1 MPRFGTHTLDFD
13 VVIATEDQVLDA
25 RHFNVLYGVFSA
37 CGADYFAYVEPKMF
51 QAYYLKTAKGKRR
64 ADDLV
69 ATLRELKKLMPDYL
83 GLGVGRSQGIL
94 AARFGWTGA
103 IKQPPLGGEVQKAG
117 AEASANRG

>member
-13 VVIATEDQVLDA
+13 VVIATEDKVLDA
-25 RHFNVLYGVFSA
+25 RHFNVLYGVFSS

-51 QAYYLKTAKGKRR
+51 QAYFLKSADGKRR

-69 ATLRELKKLMPDYL
+69 ATLTELRNIMSDYL
-83 GLGVGRSQGIL
+83 GLGVGRSQGSL
-94 AARFGWTGA
+94 EARFGWNGR
-103 IKQPPLGGEVQKAG
+103 IKQPPVGEEVHKAG

>member
-1 MPRFGTHTLDFD
+1 MPRFGTHSLDFD

-25 RHFNVLYGVFSA
+25 RHFNVLYGVFSS

-51 QAYYLKTAKGKRR
+51 QAYYLKTANGKRR

-69 ATLRELKKLMPDYL
+69 ATLRELKKLMPDYV
-83 GLGVGRSQGIL
+83 GLGVGRAQGTL
-94 AARFGWTGA
+94 AARFGWNGR
-103 IKQPPLGGEVQKAG
+103 IKQPPFGKDVQKAG

>member
-25 RHFNVLYGVFSA
+25 RHFNVLYGVFSS

-51 QAYYLKTAKGKRR
+51 QAYFLMSPDRKRR

-69 ATLRELKKLMPDYL
+69 ATLKELKILMPDYV
-83 GLGVGRSQGIL
+83 GLGVGRCQGSL
-94 AARFGWTGA
+94 AARFGWNGR
-103 IKQPPLGGEVQKAG
+103 IKQPPIGREVQKAG

>member
-25 RHFNVLYGVFSA
+25 RHFNVLYGVFSS

-51 QAYYLKTAKGKRR
+51 QAYFLMSPDRKRR

-69 ATLRELKKLMPDYL
+69 ATLKELKILMPDYV
-83 GLGVGRSQGIL
+83 GLGVGRSQGSL
-94 AARFGWTGA
+94 AARFGWNGR
-103 IKQPPLGGEVQKAG
+103 IKQPPIGGEVQKAG

>member
-13 VVIATEDQVLDA
+13 VVVATEDQVLDA
-25 RHFNVLYGVFSA
+25 RHFNVLYGVFSS

-51 QAYYLKTAKGKRR
+51 QAFFLVSSMGKRR

-69 ATLRELKKLMPDYL
+69 ATLTELKKLMPDYV
-83 GLGVGRSQGIL
+83 GVGVGRAQGNL
-94 AARFGWTGA
+94 AARFGWNGA
-103 IKQPPLGGEVQKAG
+103 IKQPPLGGEVHKAG